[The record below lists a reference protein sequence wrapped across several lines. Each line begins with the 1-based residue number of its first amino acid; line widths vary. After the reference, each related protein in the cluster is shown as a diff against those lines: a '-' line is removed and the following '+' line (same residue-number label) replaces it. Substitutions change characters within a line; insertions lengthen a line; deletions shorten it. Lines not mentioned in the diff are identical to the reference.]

1 MRRSQPCKSL
11 KEEHSRQREQKV
23 GMSLAGLSLMAD
35 WRVVDSEVQGA
46 GNEER
51 GKTRRGIWISLEGT
65 GKLIEGCGQGGR
77 YCWLLCVSVE

>member
-1 MRRSQPCKSL
+1 MMRRSQPCKSL

-51 GKTRRGIWISLEGT
+51 GKTR
-65 GKLIEGCGQGGR
+65 
-77 YCWLLCVSVE
+77 